1 MVFTDVRLQ
10 HYRSYTDASFELGPG
25 VTIVVGPNTAGKTNL
40 LEAIMVASVGKSYRS
55 KDIQLL
61 QAGQSWARIDVHTN
75 TNTLRTVKLQTNTAD
90 RLEKQFEI
98 DGKAHKRLPLASQ
111 QPIVLFEPNNLQL
124 VEGEPS
130 KRREYVD
137 DLIEQYVSGYETVRQ
152 QYKRTLLQRNTL
164 LKRNGANTKQ
174 LFAWNLRLVELA
186 EQIVQ
191 HRLATTEAI
200 SNKIND
206 LYKTISNKDKQV
218 RANYETTVDTRN
230 YSSDLMR
237 LLEINIDKDA
247 ARGFTG
253 NGPHRDDFVLYFG
266 NDPAIV
272 SASRGEL
279 RTLVLTLKIIE
290 LEILEKERG
299 NRPLLLLDDVFSELD
314 GGRRHAL
321 TDFLKDHQTIL
332 TTTDADIAVEHFSK
346 RATVIAV

>member
-10 HYRSYTDASFELGPG
+10 NYRSYKDASFELGPG

-40 LEAIMVASVGKSYRS
+40 LEAIMVASVGKSYRA
-55 KDIQLL
+55 KDAQLL
-61 QAGQSWARIDVHTN
+61 QTSQDWARIDAHTD
-75 TNTLRTVKLQTNTAD
+75 TNVLRTVKLQTNTAN
-90 RLEKQFEI
+90 RIEKQFEI
-98 DGKAHKRLPLASQ
+98 DEKIYKRLPLDQQ

-124 VEGEPS
+124 IEGEPN
-130 KRREYVD
+130 KRRDYID
-137 DLIEQYVSGYETVRQ
+137 DIIEQYVTGYEAVRQ
-152 QYKRTLLQRNTL
+152 QYRRTLLQRNTL
-164 LKRNGANTKQ
+164 LKKGGANTKQ

-186 EQIVQ
+186 EQVVTC
-191 HRLATTEAI
+191 RLAITSSI
-200 SNKIND
+200 NIKIND
-206 LYKTISNKDKQV
+206 LYKTISSKNKLVQ
-218 RANYETTVDTRN
+218 AHYETSVDTQN

-237 LLEINIDKDA
+237 LLEVSIEKDA

-253 NGPHRDDFVLYFG
+253 NGPHRDDLVLYFG
-266 NDPAIV
+266 DEPAIS

-346 RATVIAV
+346 QATVIAI

>member
-40 LEAIMVASVGKSYRS
+40 LEAIMVASVGKSYRAR
-55 KDIQLL
+55 DAQLL
-61 QAGQSWARIDVHTN
+61 QTGQDWARIDAHTK
-75 TNTLRTVKLQTNTAD
+75 TNTLRTVKLQTSATS

-98 DGKAHKRLPLASQ
+98 DGKAYKRLPLAQQ
-111 QPIVLFEPNNLQL
+111 QPVVLFEPNNLQL
-124 VEGEPS
+124 IEGEPS

-137 DLIEQYVSGYETVRQ
+137 DLIEQYISGYEAVRQ

-164 LKRNGANTKQ
+164 LKRGGANTKQ

-186 EQIVQ
+186 EQIVK
-191 HRLATTEAI
+191 HRLSTIETI
-200 SNKIND
+200 NNKIND
-206 LYKTISNKDKQV
+206 LYKTISSKDKQV
-218 RANYETTVDTRN
+218 RASYETNVDTHN

-237 LLEINIDKDA
+237 LLEINIDKDT

-253 NGPHRDDFVLYFG
+253 NGPHRDDLVLYFG
-266 NDPAIV
+266 DEPAID

-314 GGRRHAL
+314 GGRRRAL